1 MIEISLI
8 LILSDFLDSKY
19 LDLYVIYNPCFRKQV
34 GIYSKRLFC
43 GNIYLKSYV
52 EAILAQLV
60 GSWLEVISKY
70 HVVQLVFY

>member
-8 LILSDFLDSKY
+8 LILSDYLNSKY
-19 LDLYVIYNPCFRKQV
+19 LDVYVIYNPCFRKQV
-34 GIYSKRLFC
+34 GIYLKRLFC
-43 GNIYLKSYV
+43 GNIYV